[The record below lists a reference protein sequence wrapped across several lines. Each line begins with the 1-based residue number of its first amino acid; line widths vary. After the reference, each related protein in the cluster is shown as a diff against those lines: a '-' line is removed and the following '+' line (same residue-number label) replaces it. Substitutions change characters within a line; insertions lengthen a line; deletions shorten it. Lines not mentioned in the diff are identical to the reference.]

1 MIPRRRRAQNRRLSA
16 SVLPWASH
24 EASAPGD
31 PLPRSLLNCLFRKF
45 LDCAFSVAAS
55 ATKRVKCGKWI
66 SEPILAAAP
75 STLPLFCLQ
84 SPAFLSPT
92 PGGQQP
98 LSHSP
103 TLVPP
108 GRSTQVWPGRLA
120 LRSWGRGQTPGG
132 GVKLPGAGPCS
143 WGRGHTPGVGARPVV
158 GSGALTCSRLPAQRP
173 VPDQGDRRGP
183 AVPGEQSAGPRAEPH
198 RVLPDEHPRAAARHL
213 PVPARRER
221 AQPPRQDRRGLGP
234 VQQGQEGRRGTE
246 GRGCVRPR
254 ARVSACP
261 CVSVCVDAEGLRAVG
276 RGWGGST
283 PFERH

>member
-132 GVKLPGAGPCS
+132 GPNS
-143 WGRGHTPGVGARPVV
+143 WGRGQTPGG
-158 GSGALTCSRLPAQRP
+158 GALLL
-173 VPDQGDRRGP
+173 G
-183 AVPGEQSAGPRAEPH
+183 AGPHSWGRGAPCGWQRGSDLQPPSRAE
-198 RVLPDEHPRAAARHL
+198 
-213 PVPARRER
+213 
-221 AQPPRQDRRGLGP
+221 
-234 VQQGQEGRRGTE
+234 T
-246 GRGCVRPR
+246 
-254 ARVSACP
+254 CP
-261 CVSVCVDAEGLRAVG
+261 
-276 RGWGGST
+276 
-283 PFERH
+283 